1 MRRRLASTS
10 CVVSAA
16 CLLAAGLFILS
27 SLTPVSVHQ
36 SAILGLISQIWGVA
50 DADAARKRKRK
61 DVDEWVP
68 PTPIPRVRQPKPDP
82 TPARN
87 DRNDRRN
94 EIGDRQQADSDDD
107 DSAKKSDKVRPA
119 AAAAEID
126 DTPDVPTTLQG
137 VLSKWFTP
145 SKPVVTAPTQ
155 AAPAAKIVTGT
166 AAQGQK
172 LPVPTSLSQAARG
185 SAAQAWTAQT
195 TTAQG
200 GRSSNK
206 ASRIREKE
214 SERVKAAATAAA
226 TAATASARHRSAGDL
241 TLRTPLVNQAHILAR
256 NLTTQTLKNAAEL
269 GMKVKNSRTFDVVGA
284 TVTQLVV
291 PPHLDIA
298 QARAALQQMAPE
310 TALSFNQQYRLY
322 PLAKGESARPSF
334 EPARASGGCTPDRCY
349 GASAIGWQGELGVCA
364 RDLKIG
370 VIDTGID
377 GSHPALN
384 HDPGRINYGIIGPEK
399 RAPGNDLHGT
409 GVLALLAGDPKS
421 STPGLVPRA
430 KFYVAD
436 IFFADESGMPVSTT
450 MHLLEALDWMDRLQ
464 VQIINLSLSG
474 PRDDLVQ
481 TAVAR
486 MSRTRTIDGVT
497 RPGTIFI
504 AAAGNG
510 GPGAPPSYPA
520 AYAEVVAVTAVSRDR
535 RSYRRANQGDYID
548 IAAPGVDI
556 WTALPDGRQ
565 GFQTGTSFA
574 TPYVTAVVASLYRS
588 LPRARTKTA
597 ILRRMSIQ
605 DLGTPGPDRI
615 YGRGLVNAP
624 ASCDPH
630 KAPVATRRVPIAPTK
645 VSAN

>member
-36 SAILGLISQIWGVA
+36 SAILGLLSQIWGVA

-200 GRSSNK
+200 GSSSNK

-226 TAATASARHRSAGDL
+226 TAAAASARHRSAGDL

-256 NLTTQTLKNAAEL
+256 NLTTQTLKNATEL
-269 GMKVKNSRTFDVVGA
+269 GLKVKNSRTFDVVGA

-450 MHLLEALDWMDRLQ
+450 MHLDRK
-464 VQIINLSLSG
+464 S
-474 PRDDLVQ
+474 
-481 TAVAR
+481 
-486 MSRTRTIDGVT
+486 
-497 RPGTIFI
+497 
-504 AAAGNG
+504 
-510 GPGAPPSYPA
+510 
-520 AYAEVVAVTAVSRDR
+520 VV
-535 RSYRRANQGDYID
+535 
-548 IAAPGVDI
+548 
-556 WTALPDGRQ
+556 
-565 GFQTGTSFA
+565 
-574 TPYVTAVVASLYRS
+574 
-588 LPRARTKTA
+588 
-597 ILRRMSIQ
+597 
-605 DLGTPGPDRI
+605 
-615 YGRGLVNAP
+615 
-624 ASCDPH
+624 
-630 KAPVATRRVPIAPTK
+630 
-645 VSAN
+645 